1 MSEKKYYCFCSSNCK
16 YETMT
21 KEQILAA
28 ITQAVESGTVSDVD
42 TGFVTKLKELNSGK
56 AVTMW
61 VGTTAQYNAL
71 TEHVENCIYIKVD
84 DTTGD
89 DLQNAVESA
98 LAATEETEAGL
109 QDAKSFLSVAGA
121 DNGVLQDALEV
132 AWRDTYADI
141 NKPRKVTM
149 DTANIPA
156 DFGGGTR
163 FVVISDSNMRFGC
176 VVLVGQ
182 RYEAGANYGDVWVNR
197 CMADNWNGWVR
208 IGADVVYPKDGEVE
222 YQNPPMEAGVEY
234 RTMER
239 YKGKPVYAKLIDFGF
254 LPNNET
260 KTLNNLV
267 KGGFGELVSGQLLI
281 KADYG
286 NVQYCLCDPN
296 VVWRISGD
304 ETYAWGE
311 ITTTADMSDCEG
323 LLTLKY
329 TKS

>member
-1 MSEKKYYCFCSSNCK
+1 MSGKKYYCFCSSNCK

-42 TGFVTKLKELNSGK
+42 TGFVTKIKELNSGK

-84 DTTGD
+84 DTTGED
-89 DLQNAVESA
+89 VGKAISNLMADMDEATKELQV
-98 LAATEETEAGL
+98 
-109 QDAKSFLSVAGA
+109 AKSFLSVAGA

-163 FVVISDSNMRFGC
+163 FVVISDSDMRFGC

-182 RYEAGANYGDVWVNR
+182 RKNYYNNDGVFGDVWINR
-197 CMADNWNGWVR
+197 NMGSNWAGWVR
-208 IGADVVYPKDGEVE
+208 LGANDYVVEQGTDGVWN
-222 YQNPPMEAGVEY
+222 YRKWSSGVAECW
-234 RTMER
+234 
-239 YKGKPVYAKLIDFGF
+239 GKTQFTV
-254 LPNNET
+254 
-260 KTLNNLV
+260 
-267 KGGFGELVSGQLLI
+267 
-281 KADYG
+281 
-286 NVQYCLCDPN
+286 
-296 VVWRISGD
+296 
-304 ETYAWGE
+304 
-311 ITTTADMSDCEG
+311 TTTANDTVFQGVTDPILFPSGLFADVPIPTWSHYGNANINSSVSWLEKHGCG
-323 LLTLKY
+323 LLCNTTWALTDTTIDCWMQVNGRWK
-329 TKS
+329 